1 MKKITLLLLL
11 TFLYSSLS
19 YGQYLSEGFESGT
32 SLPDNWVLTQ
42 TNTTETWEISTTSA
56 NSGTNSATV
65 AYNLSTQDETLTTP
79 SIDLTSA
86 SNPRIKFWWNMSYYW
101 SIDPFNNYDFTVS
114 IDDGTNVT
122 ELFTEADA
130 GTFTNYTWYEQIIDL
145 SAYVGLNDVKI
156 LFLQMILN
164 QQKYFQKII
173 S

>member
-1 MKKITLLLLL
+1 MKKITLILLL

-86 SNPRIKFWWNMSYYW
+86 SNPRIKFW
-101 SIDPFNNYDFTVS
+101 
-114 IDDGTNVT
+114 
-122 ELFTEADA
+122 
-130 GTFTNYTWYEQIIDL
+130 
-145 SAYVGLNDVKI
+145 
-156 LFLQMILN
+156 
-164 QQKYFQKII
+164 
-173 S
+173 